1 MKPKKTTRKAQKTAS
16 AKHKGRDTRG
26 RFVEGNPGG
35 PGRPR
40 RAVERE
46 YLAAISDAVPL
57 NLWRGIVLN
66 VVGCAEDGER
76 WAIEWLAK
84 YLLGEPQGVSLTL
97 TELATREHLGIDVE
111 RELEAEADALK
122 NPPASSW
129 LTPTD
134 APTVVGRALR
144 LEADRQKSEAHARIE
159 SEPDL
164 QPCREVIEQ
173 GADWNFDD
181 TVGYWRW
188 IATAPVREVVEWAKE
203 NPDDGAAQAQA
214 NIERAIAG
222 DTEAARRIREITE
235 A

>member
-1 MKPKKTTRKAQKTAS
+1 MTKNKTIAKTKQKTVA
-16 AKHKGRDTRG
+16 ANRKGRDTRG
-26 RFVEGNPGG
+26 RFTDGNPGG

-46 YLAAISDAVPL
+46 YLAAMSDAVPPD
-57 NLWRGIVLN
+57 LWQKIVLRA
-66 VVGCAEDGER
+66 VGCAEVGER

-111 RELEAEADALK
+111 RELEAEVDALS
-122 NPPASSW
+122 NPPAVEL
-129 LTPTD
+129 LTLTG

-164 QPCREVIEQ
+164 QPYREVIEQ

-181 TVGYWRW
+181 TAGYWRW
-188 IATAPVREVVEWAKE
+188 IATAPVGEIVEWAKE
-203 NPDDGAAQAQA
+203 NPDGEEAQAFLEA
-214 NIERAIAG
+214 AREG
-222 DTEAARRIREITE
+222 DFEAARRVLREG
-235 A
+235 AA